1 MSSIGTYR
9 NAKPN
14 TSIVSTK
21 RDWRAP
27 TSGLPFLQALQAD
40 DEAYEQREQQHG
52 HGGGQ
57 RPVPVVEEL
66 LPQHTPDHQRARAAE
81 QGRNDELADR
91 RNEDQETPGQDP
103 LRGERQRHGQ

>member
-21 RDWRAP
+21 RDWREP
-27 TSGLPFLQALQAD
+27 TSGLPFLQALQDD

-52 HGGGQ
+52 HRRGEW
-57 RPVPVVEEL
+57 PVPVVEEL
-66 LPQHTPDHQRARAAE
+66 LPQHTPDHQRAWAPE

-91 RNEDQETPGQDP
+91 RNEDQQTASQDS
-103 LRGERQRHGQ
+103 LRGERQ